1 MSDAES
7 GSAATIDEVIH
18 RLDEVIGWAAAEKNR
33 LGYFAALY
41 RGVTVRVQEG
51 IAAGSF
57 EEGDRM
63 AHFDVIFA
71 NRYLEAV
78 RTYRAGNSPSRSWAF
93 AFESAKDVRPVVL
106 QHLLLGINAHI
117 NLDLGIAAAE
127 VSRGDDLSALRSD
140 FFTINEI
147 LSARVGAVRAQIN
160 RVSPLI
166 PLLSRIDPAADRA
179 AINFSISRAREQA
192 WTVAELLSYLPFSSW
207 PRRIDVLDRTTMSL
221 ARLVRNPPGW
231 VLNAGLGLI
240 KIFESHSIPY
250 VIEVLKDIATDEG

>member
-1 MSDAES
+1 MSDAPS
-7 GSAATIDEVIH
+7 RSANTIDEVID
-18 RLDEVIGWAAAEKNR
+18 RLDEVIGWATAEKNR

-41 RGVTVRVQEG
+41 RGVTVKVQEG
-51 IAAGSF
+51 IANGSF

-63 AHFDVIFA
+63 ERFDVIFA
-71 NRYLEAV
+71 NRYLDAV
-78 RTYRAGNSPSRSWAF
+78 RTYRAGNSPSRSWLF
-93 AFESAKDVRPVVL
+93 AFESAKEVRPVVL

-127 VSRGDDLSALRSD
+127 VSRGGDLNALRSD

-147 LSARVGAVRAQIN
+147 LSARVSAVRAQIN

-179 AINFSISRAREQA
+179 AINFSIRRAREQA
-192 WTVAELLSYLPFSSW
+192 WTVAELLSYVPFSSW
-207 PRRIDVLDRTTMSL
+207 PSRIDVLDRTTTSL
-221 ARLVRNPPGW
+221 GRLVRNPPGW

-240 KIFESHSIPY
+240 KLFESHNIPH
-250 VIEVLKDIATDEG
+250 IIQVLQDIATDEV